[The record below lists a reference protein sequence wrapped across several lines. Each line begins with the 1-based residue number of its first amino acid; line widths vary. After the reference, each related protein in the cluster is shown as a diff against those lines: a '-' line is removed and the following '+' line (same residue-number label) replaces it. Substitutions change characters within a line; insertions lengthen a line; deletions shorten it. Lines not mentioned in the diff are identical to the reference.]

1 MNTHRRLALIGF
13 GLAAALWVSASAP
26 AGAAPPR
33 KALPNSSTGSFCLT
47 PTFPQSFAVS
57 RSGRPSR
64 LHVSSPDYDLSCA
77 SVAWR
82 SGGTQAHLDNDIILA
97 TKASRCV
104 IFCDQALYDKAAGTI
119 QLLGDV
125 RVTTYLAGTTKPTVS
140 TGDTGLVT
148 LSFAAPQVVLHTDPV
163 EYRHQGYRQK

>member
-1 MNTHRRLALIGF
+1 MDMHHRFSLMAP
-13 GLAAALWVSASAP
+13 GLAAALWVSTLSP

-57 RSGRPSR
+57 RSARPNR
-64 LHVSSPDYDLSCA
+64 LHISSPDYDLSCA

-82 SGGTQAHLDNDIILA
+82 SGGTQAYLDNDIILT
-97 TKASRCV
+97 TKATRCV

-125 RVTTYLAGTTKPTVS
+125 RVTTYSAGAAEPTVS
-140 TGDTGLVT
+140 TGDTGLVS
-148 LSFAAPQVVLHTDPV
+148 LGSVAPQIVLHTDPP
-163 EYRHQGYRQK
+163 ENRHQGH

>member
-1 MNTHRRLALIGF
+1 MNMHPRLSLMAL
-13 GLAAALWVSASAP
+13 GLAVPLWASACCP

-33 KALPNSSTGSFCLT
+33 KALPSSSSGSFCLT

-57 RSGRPSR
+57 RSARPSR

-82 SGGTQAHLDNDIILA
+82 SGGTQAYLDNDIVLA

-104 IFCDQALYDKAAGTI
+104 IFCDQAFYDKAAGTI

-125 RVTTYLAGTTKPTVS
+125 RVTTYPAGTTKPMVS

-148 LSFAAPQVVLHTDPV
+148 LGFAAPQVVLHTDPV

>member
-1 MNTHRRLALIGF
+1 MNTHRRLALMAL
-13 GLAAALWVSASAP
+13 GLAAPLWVSTLPP

-33 KALPNSSTGSFCLT
+33 KALPSSSSGSFCLT

-57 RSGRPSR
+57 RAGRSNR
-64 LHVSSPDYDLSCA
+64 LHVSSSSYDLSCA

-82 SGGTQAHLDNDIILA
+82 GGGTQAYLDNDIILT

-119 QLLGDV
+119 TLLGDV
-125 RVTTYLAGTTKPTVS
+125 RMTSYPIGAGKPTIS
-140 TGDTGLVT
+140 TSNSGVIYFDPTGFELV
-148 LSFAAPQVVLHTDPV
+148 LLADPP
-163 EYRHQGYRQK
+163 ENRHQGHRQE